1 MQSSCFLLKKNGEI
15 KMNTQIAIAGI
26 IFVTFL
32 WGSWF
37 QTVKHIES
45 FPVHAFISMM
55 YGISAVIVWLSIG
68 LAGRSMIPQ
77 GVFYEMKN
85 NVGLTAAVLGCGL
98 VFGIAMQLH
107 LTVVKRIGLILSTS
121 VSATCAI
128 LGGTI
133 VSAIFAGVPEGM
145 SVSILFIASFLLI
158 LATITCQYAGICRD
172 REKQKSEKAE
182 SRVQDVLLLA
192 FINLILMSSYP
203 LANSIGLRSELNP
216 DGLSSL
222 TNMGILVIGAC
233 LGSVLCTLLSFRR
246 KKPEK
251 GSVPMRKILFLAT
264 IAAFC
269 HFGGNVLHAVFA
281 PVVSVAIATV
291 LGNSY
296 HCWSYIWGLIYGEF
310 KGAGRK
316 SYLLL
321 FTGILLFVAGVLLLS
336 LNTV

>member
-1 MQSSCFLLKKNGEI
+1 MS
-15 KMNTQIAIAGI
+15 TQMAIAGI

-55 YGISAVIVWLSIG
+55 YGISVVIVWLSIG
-68 LAGRSMIPQ
+68 LTGRSMIPE
-77 GVFYEMKN
+77 GVFHEIKN
-85 NVGLTAAVLGCGL
+85 NVSLTVSVLVCGL

-133 VSAIFAGVPEGM
+133 VSAIFAGVPEGV
-145 SVSILFIASFLLI
+145 SVSILFIASVLLI

-172 REKQKSEKAE
+172 REKQKNEKE
-182 SRVQDVLLLA
+182 KSRMHDVLLLA

-216 DGLSSL
+216 EGVSAL
-222 TNMGILVIGAC
+222 TNMGILVAGAC
-233 LGSVLCTLLSFRR
+233 LGSSFFTFLSFSR
-246 KKPEK
+246 KKPER
-251 GSVPMRKILFLAT
+251 GSISMRKLFFLAAA
-264 IAAFC
+264 AAFC

-281 PVVSVAIATV
+281 PVVSVAVATV

-296 HCWSYIWGLIYGEF
+296 HCWSYIWGILYGEF
-310 KGAGRK
+310 KGAGRR
-316 SYLLL
+316 SYLFLL
-321 FTGILLFVAGVLLLS
+321 TGILLFVAGVVLLS
-336 LNTV
+336 FHTV

>member
-1 MQSSCFLLKKNGEI
+1 
-15 KMNTQIAIAGI
+15 MNTQTAIAGI

-37 QTVKHIES
+37 QTVKHIEN

-55 YGISAVIVWLSIG
+55 YGISVVIVWLSIV
-68 LAGRSMIPQ
+68 LTGRSMIPQ
-77 GVFYEMKN
+77 GVFYEMKS
-85 NVGLTAAVLGCGL
+85 NVGLAIAVFGCGV

-145 SVSILFIASFLLI
+145 PVSILFAASFLLI
-158 LATITCQYAGICRD
+158 LATISCQYAGFCRD
-172 REKQKSEKAE
+172 REKQKSERTE
-182 SRVQDVLLLA
+182 SRVQDVLLLV

-216 DGLSSL
+216 KGLSSL
-222 TNMGILVIGAC
+222 TNMGILVTGAC
-233 LGSVLCTLLSFRR
+233 LGSSFYTLLSFCR

-251 GSVPMRKILFLAT
+251 GNVSMRKILFLAA

-296 HCWSYIWGLIYGEF
+296 HCWSYIWGLVYGEF
-310 KGAGRK
+310 KGAGRR

-321 FTGILLFVAGVLLLS
+321 LTGILLFVAGVLLLS
-336 LNTV
+336 FNTV